1 MLGAHAVSNSDL
13 SYAPYYVDCPT
24 DVKLVRP
31 ANGLSDAESNWV
43 RGRKVVASKAF
54 SDYLERLNL
63 TDFDLGS
70 YTQNIQNNPDD
81 NMPVIA
87 YANSGGG
94 WRSSFTGIGGLRA
107 LDEKY
112 SAAVQQGTGGLLQSM
127 TYFAGLS
134 GGSWAPTSFALN
146 EYPAID
152 DLVATWHVDVDR
164 FSATNATRYAASP
177 NDYFD
182 QTTPKMSAGFN
193 YTVADW
199 LGRAFAYEYI
209 PGAEGGMNKT
219 YSSIT
224 ELESF
229 KQFAG
234 PLTILQS
241 NSLNED
247 SIVEYGL
254 YVPRENST
262 IVSFEIISYG
272 YC

>member
-1 MLGAHAVSNSDL
+1 M
-13 SYAPYYVDCPT
+13 
-24 DVKLVRP
+24 
-31 ANGLSDAESNWV
+31 
-43 RGRKVVASKAF
+43 
-54 SDYLERLNL
+54 NL
-63 TDFDLGS
+63 TDFDLAT
-70 YTQNIQNNPDD
+70 YTESIQNNPDD

-107 LDEKY
+107 FDEKY
-112 SAAVQQGTGGLLQSM
+112 PAAVQQGTGGLLQSM

-146 EYPAID
+146 EYPAIN
-152 DLVATWHVDVDR
+152 DLVATWHVNVDR
-164 FSATNATRYAASP
+164 FSPTNTTQYSASP
-177 NDYFD
+177 EEYFA
-182 QTTPKMSAGFN
+182 QTISKMSAGFN

-209 PGAEGGMNKT
+209 PGEEGGLNKT
-219 YSSIT
+219 YSSIA

-241 NSLNED
+241 NSLDTN

-262 IVSFEIISYG
+262 IVSVWTLLEYR
-272 YC
+272 C